1 MTLSRSAS
9 IRLETQLDALSF
21 VLDRASPDAITR
33 RPASGKWSAHEN
45 LAHLG
50 RHHEVFIERVQRIL
64 AEDRPRLARYRA
76 EEDPEWPKWAALPTD
91 EVLRRLQ
98 ALRGDLIEIVKY
110 LSPEQ
115 LNRIGVHPAFG
126 EMTIPEWI
134 EFFLLHEAHHLYVIM
149 TRIRGTS
156 VGDSQA

>member
-9 IRLETQLDALSF
+9 IRLETQLDALSL

-134 EFFLLHEAHHLYVIM
+134 EFFLLHEAHHLYVMM

>member
-9 IRLETQLDALSF
+9 IRLETQLDALSL

-134 EFFLLHEAHHLYVIM
+134 EFFLLHEAHHLYVMM

-156 VGDSQA
+156 VGDSRA

>member
-1 MTLSRSAS
+1 MTLSQSAS
-9 IRLETQLDALSF
+9 IRLETQLDALSL
-21 VLDRASPDAITR
+21 VLDRASPEAISR

-45 LAHLG
+45 LAHLA
-50 RHHEVFIERVQRIL
+50 RHHEVFLERVRRIVT
-64 AEDRPRLARYRA
+64 ETKPRLARYRA
-76 EEDPEWPKWAALPTD
+76 EEDPQWPKWPAMPTD

>member
-9 IRLETQLDALSF
+9 IRLETQLDALSL

-98 ALRGDLIEIVKY
+98 ALRGDLIEIVKD
-110 LSPEQ
+110 LSPVQ

>member
-1 MTLSRSAS
+1 MGLSHSAV
-9 IRLETQLDALSF
+9 IRLETQLEALP
-21 VLDRASPDAITR
+21 LLMGKASPDTITR

-91 EVLRRLQ
+91 EVLRRLKKF
-98 ALRGDLIEIVKY
+98 RSDLITLVKS
-110 LSPEQ
+110 LSPDQ
-115 LNRIGVHPAFG
+115 LSRIGLHPTFG

-149 TRIRGTS
+149 TRIRGAS
-156 VGDSQA
+156 VGDSRA

>member
-9 IRLETQLDALSF
+9 IRLETQLDALSL

-91 EVLRRLQ
+91 EVLGRLQ

-134 EFFLLHEAHHLYVIM
+134 EFFLLHEAHHLYVMM

>member
-9 IRLETQLDALSF
+9 IRLETQLDALSL

-50 RHHEVFIERVQRIL
+50 RHREVFIERVQRIL

-134 EFFLLHEAHHLYVIM
+134 EFFLLHEAHHLYVMM

-156 VGDSQA
+156 VGDSRA

>member
-1 MTLSRSAS
+1 MGLSHSAV
-9 IRLETQLDALSF
+9 IRLETQLEALP
-21 VLDRASPDAITR
+21 LLMGKASPDAITR

-64 AEDRPRLARYRA
+64 AEDRPCLARYRA

-91 EVLRRLQ
+91 EVLRRLKKF
-98 ALRGDLIEIVKY
+98 RSDLITLVKS
-110 LSPEQ
+110 LSPDQ
-115 LNRIGVHPAFG
+115 LSRIGLHPTFG

-149 TRIRGTS
+149 TRIRGAS
-156 VGDSQA
+156 VGDSRA

>member
-9 IRLETQLDALSF
+9 IRLETQLDALSL

>member
-1 MTLSRSAS
+1 MGLSHSAV
-9 IRLETQLDALSF
+9 IRLETQLEALP
-21 VLDRASPDAITR
+21 LLMGKASPDAITR

-91 EVLRRLQ
+91 EVLRRLKKF
-98 ALRGDLIEIVKY
+98 RSDLITLVKS
-110 LSPEQ
+110 LSPDQ
-115 LNRIGVHPAFG
+115 LSRIGLHPTFG

-149 TRIRGTS
+149 TRIRGAS
-156 VGDSQA
+156 VGDSRA

>member
-1 MTLSRSAS
+1 M
-9 IRLETQLDALSF
+9 
-21 VLDRASPDAITR
+21 
-33 RPASGKWSAHEN
+33 
-45 LAHLG
+45 
-50 RHHEVFIERVQRIL
+50 
-64 AEDRPRLARYRA
+64 
-76 EEDPEWPKWAALPTD
+76 PTD

-126 EMTIPEWI
+126 EMTIPDWI
-134 EFFLLHEAHHLYVIM
+134 EFFLLHEAHHLYVMM

-156 VGDSQA
+156 VGDSRA